1 MIDRGKIDSYVLPAR
16 RIIKAALRRWRDL
29 AIARISWAGES
40 FEDHRKGVEAADRD
54 LPHVAANLSCMLLA
68 PFLTEGMKH
77 LTLVLDGELELLPFA
92 ALPESGCQGGGQ
104 PIIPERH
111 VVLTPSFSILLEQHE
126 ATERTAFRGDVAL
139 LADPVFDRA
148 DPRVH
153 VIDGASGRSSVPP
166 FEPVLP
172 RLIGTREEAKAI
184 AALTGPERAALYLDF
199 NANLQT
205 LFNPSLWAYR
215 ILHVA
220 SHGVLDDRWPDF
232 SGIVLSLVDQ
242 DGHPVFGYLKTHD
255 VASLDLRS
263 DLVVLS
269 SCDSSAGVNL
279 SGEGVTGLRHAF
291 LSAGAKRVVSS
302 LWSVDD
308 EGSKN
313 LMIAFYSG
321 MLRDS
326 LDPPE
331 ALRRSQLQIM
341 RNPPT
346 TAPYYWAAFTI
357 TSTTK

>member
-1 MIDRGKIDSYVLPAR
+1 
-16 RIIKAALRRWRDL
+16 
-29 AIARISWAGES
+29 
-40 FEDHRKGVEAADRD
+40 
-54 LPHVAANLSCMLLA
+54 
-68 PFLTEGMKH
+68 
-77 LTLVLDGELELLPFA
+77 
-92 ALPESGCQGGGQ
+92 
-104 PIIPERH
+104 
-111 VVLTPSFSILLEQHE
+111 
-126 ATERTAFRGDVAL
+126 
-139 LADPVFDRA
+139 
-148 DPRVH
+148 
-153 VIDGASGRSSVPP
+153 
-166 FEPVLP
+166 
-172 RLIGTREEAKAI
+172 
-184 AALTGPERAALYLDF
+184 
-199 NANLQT
+199 
-205 LFNPSLWAYR
+205 
-215 ILHVA
+215 
-220 SHGVLDDRWPDF
+220 
-232 SGIVLSLVDQ
+232 
-242 DGHPVFGYLKTHD
+242 LKTHD